1 MATAIVT
8 GSSKGIGKD
17 VALKLLELG
26 YQVIGISRSKSG
38 IGHISF
44 NEIPCDLT
52 DKKQTS
58 KAVATLKKENDISL
72 LFNIAGFGVFEPHEE
87 ISPEIIYAMVELNL
101 STPMVLTQ
109 ALLRQLKQNH
119 GKIFNITSIEALRSS
134 KFSALY
140 SATKSGLKA
149 FGNAL
154 FEEVRKSGVGVIN
167 IQPDITETAFFDNL
181 RFCPTNMHDTKLY
194 TKDIV
199 DMIEHILHMREGVV
213 VTDVTIRA
221 QKFAITKKPL

>member
-1 MATAIVT
+1 MATAVVT

-17 VALKLLELG
+17 VVLRLLKLG
-26 YQVIGISRSKSG
+26 YNVIGISKSKSG
-38 IGHISF
+38 IEHQNF
-44 NEIPCDLT
+44 DEVFCDLT

-58 KAVATLKKENDISL
+58 TAISYINKHDEITL
-72 LFNIAGFGVFEPHEE
+72 LFNIAGFGVFKPHEE
-87 ISPEIIYAMVELNL
+87 IKPETIYSMVALNL
-101 STPMVLTQ
+101 SAPMILTQ
-109 ALLRQLKQNH
+109 ALLRRLKQNQ

-149 FGNAL
+149 FGSAL

-167 IQPDITETAFFDNL
+167 IQPDITESSFFDNL
-181 RFCPTNMHDTKLY
+181 SFCPTDMYDTKLY

-199 DMIEHILHMREGVV
+199 DMVENILNLRKGVV
-213 VTDVTIRA
+213 VTDITIRA